1 MKKGFT
7 LIELLAVIVI
17 LGFLVAMV
25 IDNYKKYLDSSKEN
39 AYSTIERN
47 MEASAESMM
56 VDCTLSS
63 GVDET
68 ANGLCISLDIPD
80 VKDEK
85 INVSLNNLV
94 GSNYM
99 DDVLDPSN
107 TNKKCDYANSYV
119 TITNTT
125 RLTNKNISYSYKA
138 CLRCGNHTSD
148 YCN

>member
-39 AYSTIERN
+39 AYLTIERN
-47 MEASAESMM
+47 MEAAAESMI
-56 VDCTLSS
+56 VDCSLSVS
-63 GVDET
+63 DEYRG
-68 ANGLCISLDIPD
+68 GLCVSLDIPD

-94 GSNYM
+94 TSEYI
-99 DDVLDPSN
+99 DDVLDPAN
-107 TNKKCDYANSYV
+107 TNKKCDYENSYV

-125 RLTNKNISYSYKA
+125 RLTNKNISYSYKS
-138 CLRCGNHTSD
+138 CLKCGSHTSD

>member
-47 MEASAESMM
+47 MEASAESMI
-56 VDCTLSS
+56 VDCSLSV
-63 GVDET
+63 GDET
-68 ANGLCISLDIPD
+68 MNGLCVSLDIPD

-94 GSNYM
+94 NSNYM
-99 DDVLDPSN
+99 EDVLDPSN
-107 TNKKCDYANSYV
+107 TNKKCDYVNSYV

-125 RLTNKNISYSYKA
+125 RLTNKNISYSYKT
-138 CLRCGNHTSD
+138 CLRCSNHTSD
-148 YCN
+148 YCD